1 MKFIRLL
8 DNKACFIYIK
18 LLVKNKVLCEKF
30 DTLLKLILE
39 ALYGKWAVLIQE
51 EAKKVFSSGILYKKL
66 ALLI

>member
-1 MKFIRLL
+1 MH
-8 DNKACFIYIK
+8 IK
-18 LLVKNKVLCEKF
+18 LLVKNRALYEKF
-30 DTLLKLILE
+30 NTLLKLILE